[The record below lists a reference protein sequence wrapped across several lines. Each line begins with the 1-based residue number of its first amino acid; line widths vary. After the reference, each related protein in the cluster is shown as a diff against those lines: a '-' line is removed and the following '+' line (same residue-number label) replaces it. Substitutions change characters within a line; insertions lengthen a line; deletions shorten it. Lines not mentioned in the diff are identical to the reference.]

1 MSNNNITDISGL
13 VKKGN
18 AWKKVAEGGTEEEG
32 KVTQMCD
39 EDVIQLARSW
49 VAISENPV
57 TGRDITNPKFWSQIT
72 LHYNDHSSRVGRPP
86 RAMGTLKNR
95 WTKLRG
101 ACVKFSGFCATAKRT
116 QPSGTLDIELEDA
129 AHALLLAGK

>member
-1 MSNNNITDISGL
+1 MNYISGL
-13 VKKGN
+13 VKKEN

-39 EDVIQLARSW
+39 EDVIQLAHSW

-72 LHYNDHSSRVGRPP
+72 LHYNDHNSRVGRLPC
-86 RAMGTLKNR
+86 AMGKQMDKITWCL
-95 WTKLRG
+95 
-101 ACVKFSGFCATAKRT
+101 C
-116 QPSGTLDIELEDA
+116 
-129 AHALLLAGK
+129 